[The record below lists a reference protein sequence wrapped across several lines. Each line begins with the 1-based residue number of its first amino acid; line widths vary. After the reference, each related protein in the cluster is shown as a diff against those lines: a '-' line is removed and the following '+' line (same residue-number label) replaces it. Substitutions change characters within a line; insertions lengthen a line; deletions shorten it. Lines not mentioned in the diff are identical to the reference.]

1 MNILIASSHPERILP
16 IVNGADTVV
25 FVIESRINEKYL
37 ADNNIEM
44 IISYGYRHIIKKSI
58 IEYVKGNIINLHIS
72 YLPWNRG
79 ADPNLWSFLEN
90 SPKGVTIHYI
100 DEGIDTGDII
110 TQKKIDFSSS
120 CNTLKKT
127 YNMLHDEMISL
138 FNSVWL
144 DIKAGN
150 NARVVQKHGGSFHKL
165 LDKEKYSY
173 LLADKSWD
181 TDISTL
187 KGKAV
192 AHKTRE

>member
-138 FNSVWL
+138 LNSVWL

-150 NARVVQKHGGSFHKL
+150 NARVVQIPGGSFHKL

-173 LLADKSWD
+173 LLADKGWD

-192 AHKTRE
+192 ADKTRE

>member
-110 TQKKIDFSSS
+110 TQKKIRF
-120 CNTLKKT
+120 L
-127 YNMLHDEMISL
+127 
-138 FNSVWL
+138 
-144 DIKAGN
+144 IK
-150 NARVVQKHGGSFHKL
+150 S
-165 LDKEKYSY
+165 
-173 LLADKSWD
+173 
-181 TDISTL
+181 
-187 KGKAV
+187 
-192 AHKTRE
+192 

>member
-127 YNMLHDEMISL
+127 YYMLHDEMISL

>member
-16 IVNGADTVV
+16 IVNGAGTVV